1 MLEHQPLSPT
11 RAPKSVIVVGA
22 GLAGLTCAYE
32 LSRAGHHVRVLE
44 AQARPGGRVWTLR
57 APFPDGLLAEVGA
70 TFLPDNHPLPLHYA
84 RAFGLP
90 LVALPT
96 AGQRPR
102 YRVGGVNVPD
112 GSGLP
117 TWPVPLAPGEH
128 GLEPMSLLMRTIL
141 AVVARQG
148 GWPPPSGPPGS
159 WESFDRLSLAELL
172 RHEGLSAGACTLV
185 QLTLLG
191 NLGEGIETI
200 SAVSA
205 IRQIAL
211 QLGRT
216 QSFAILGGNDRLAQ
230 AFVDRLGD
238 QVQLGCEVLGLGQ
251 DAGGV
256 VLRALSPSGER
267 QERAE
272 RAVLAVPTPSLARL
286 AVTPSWGEARAAA
299 IRRQRWTPVT
309 RVFLPVERRFWHSG
323 QVGLL
328 AASDHPTIR
337 WVAGLPVAGQR
348 DILTAYVMGAAAR
361 ELASLSP
368 DGRVAWARA
377 EAAWVFPEWT
387 WDGTL
392 AAQTHCWDTDRF
404 AGGGYPWPAP
414 GDDALPDILASC
426 EGRVHF
432 AGEHTT
438 HHFGWIQGA
447 MESGLRAARE
457 VDAAP

>member
-1 MLEHQPLSPT
+1 
-11 RAPKSVIVVGA
+11 
-22 GLAGLTCAYE
+22 
-32 LSRAGHHVRVLE
+32 
-44 AQARPGGRVWTLR
+44 
-57 APFPDGLLAEVGA
+57 
-70 TFLPDNHPLPLHYA
+70 
-84 RAFGLP
+84 
-90 LVALPT
+90 
-96 AGQRPR
+96 
-102 YRVGGVNVPD
+102 
-112 GSGLP
+112 
-117 TWPVPLAPGEH
+117 
-128 GLEPMSLLMRTIL
+128 MSLLMRTLL
-141 AVVARQG
+141 ALVARQG
-148 GWPPPSGPPGS
+148 GWPPPRGPRGG

-172 RHEGLSAGACTLV
+172 RHEGLSAGAGTLV

-191 NLGEGIETI
+191 NFGEGVETI
-200 SAVSA
+200 SALSA
-205 IRQIAL
+205 IRQVAL

-230 AFVDRLGD
+230 AFQDRLGD

-256 VLRALSPSGER
+256 VLDTLSPSGER

-272 RAVLAVPTPSLARL
+272 RAVLAVPTPILARL

-299 IRRQRWTPVT
+299 MRRQRWTPVT

-328 AASDHPTIR
+328 AASDQPTVR

-377 EAAWVFPEWT
+377 EAGSVFPEWI

-414 GDDALPDILASC
+414 GDDALPDILASR

-432 AGEHTT
+432 AGEQTT